1 MRKINYIIISILFSF
16 LFIILYSSLDNERV
30 YNTKDLIGKKISQ
43 VEINLFQSNETINTK
58 EFINNE
64 FTILNFW
71 ASWCAPC
78 RKEHPNLVRL
88 SKIKNIKLVGVNFKD
103 NVENAKNF
111 LKENGNPFDILA
123 EDKNGKNSVNFGVYG
138 IPETILID
146 SELKILKKYIGPLNI
161 KEVNEIRKLVKNEKY
176 NQNFTAIFFYHI
188 RKSS

>member
-43 VEINLFQSNETINTK
+43 VEINLFQSNETINTE

-161 KEVNEIRKLVKNEKY
+161 KEVNEIRKLVKK
-176 NQNFTAIFFYHI
+176 
-188 RKSS
+188 

>member
-1 MRKINYIIISILFSF
+1 MIKINYIIISILFSF

-103 NVENAKNF
+103 NVENAKSF

-161 KEVNEIRKLVKNEKY
+161 KEVNEIRKLVKK
-176 NQNFTAIFFYHI
+176 
-188 RKSS
+188 

>member
-43 VEINLFQSNETINTK
+43 VDIDLFQSNETINTK

-138 IPETILID
+138 IPETILIN

-161 KEVNEIRKLVKNEKY
+161 KEVNEIRKLVKK
-176 NQNFTAIFFYHI
+176 
-188 RKSS
+188 

>member
-103 NVENAKNF
+103 NVENAKSF

-161 KEVNEIRKLVKNEKY
+161 KEVNEIRKLVKKL
-176 NQNFTAIFFYHI
+176 
-188 RKSS
+188 KV

>member
-16 LFIILYSSLDNERV
+16 LFIILYSSLDNERI
-30 YNTKDLIGKKISQ
+30 YNTKDLIGKKISL
-43 VEINLFQSNETINTK
+43 VEINLFQSNETINTE

-88 SKIKNIKLVGVNFKD
+88 SKIKNIKLVGVNIKD
-103 NVENAKNF
+103 NVESAKSF

-161 KEVNEIRKLVKNEKY
+161 KDVNEIRKLVKK
-176 NQNFTAIFFYHI
+176 
-188 RKSS
+188 

>member
-1 MRKINYIIISILFSF
+1 MRKINYIIISILFSI

-43 VEINLFQSNETINTK
+43 VDINLFQSNETINTK

-103 NVENAKNF
+103 NVENAKSF

-161 KEVNEIRKLVKNEKY
+161 KDVNEIRKLVKK
-176 NQNFTAIFFYHI
+176 
-188 RKSS
+188 

>member
-16 LFIILYSSLDNERV
+16 LFIVLYSSLDNERI

-43 VEINLFQSNETINTK
+43 VEINLFQSNETINTE

-88 SKIKNIKLVGVNFKD
+88 SKIKNIKLVGVNIKD
-103 NVENAKNF
+103 NVESAKSF

-161 KEVNEIRKLVKNEKY
+161 KDVNEIRKLVKK
-176 NQNFTAIFFYHI
+176 
-188 RKSS
+188 

>member
-1 MRKINYIIISILFSF
+1 MRKINYIIISIFFSF
-16 LFIILYSSLDNERV
+16 LFIILYSSLDNERI

-43 VEINLFQSNETINTK
+43 VEINLFQSNETINTE
-58 EFINNE
+58 EFIDNE

-88 SKIKNIKLVGVNFKD
+88 SKIKNIKLVGVNIKD
-103 NVENAKNF
+103 NVESAKSF

-161 KEVNEIRKLVKNEKY
+161 KDVNEIRKLVKK
-176 NQNFTAIFFYHI
+176 
-188 RKSS
+188 

>member
-1 MRKINYIIISILFSF
+1 M
-16 LFIILYSSLDNERV
+16 DNERI

-43 VEINLFQSNETINTK
+43 VEINLFQSNETINTE
-58 EFINNE
+58 EFFDIE

-88 SKIKNIKLVGVNFKD
+88 SKIKNIKLVGVNIKD
-103 NVENAKNF
+103 NVESAKSF

-161 KEVNEIRKLVKNEKY
+161 KDVNEIRKLVKK
-176 NQNFTAIFFYHI
+176 
-188 RKSS
+188 

>member
-1 MRKINYIIISILFSF
+1 MRKISYIIISILFSF

-161 KEVNEIRKLVKNEKY
+161 KDVNEIRKLVKK
-176 NQNFTAIFFYHI
+176 
-188 RKSS
+188 

>member
-1 MRKINYIIISILFSF
+1 MRKINYIIISIVFSF
-16 LFIILYSSLDNERV
+16 LFIILYFSLDNERV

-58 EFINNE
+58 EFTNNE

-71 ASWCAPC
+71 ASWCGPC
-78 RKEHPNLVRL
+78 RIEHPNLVRL
-88 SKIKNIKLVGVNFKD
+88 SKIKNLRLIGINFKD
-103 NVENAKNF
+103 DMENAKSF

-146 SELKILKKYIGPLNI
+146 SELKILRKFIGPLNI
-161 KEVNEIRKLVKNEKY
+161 KEVNEIRKLVKK
-176 NQNFTAIFFYHI
+176 
-188 RKSS
+188 

>member
-123 EDKNGKNSVNFGVYG
+123 EDINGKNSVNFGVYG

-161 KEVNEIRKLVKNEKY
+161 KEVNEIRKLVKK
-176 NQNFTAIFFYHI
+176 
-188 RKSS
+188 

>member
-1 MRKINYIIISILFSF
+1 MRKINYIIISIVFSF

-161 KEVNEIRKLVKNEKY
+161 KEVNEIRKLVKK
-176 NQNFTAIFFYHI
+176 
-188 RKSS
+188 

>member
-1 MRKINYIIISILFSF
+1 MRKINYIIISILFSI

-161 KEVNEIRKLVKNEKY
+161 KEVNEFRKLVKK
-176 NQNFTAIFFYHI
+176 
-188 RKSS
+188 

>member
-1 MRKINYIIISILFSF
+1 MCIRDRLTISFILGIF
-16 LFIILYSSLDNERV
+16 FIGLNKSST

-58 EFINNE
+58 EFVNNE

-88 SKIKNIKLVGVNFKD
+88 SKIENIKLVGVNFKD
-103 NVENAKNF
+103 NVENAKSF

-161 KEVNEIRKLVKNEKY
+161 KEVNEIRKLVKK
-176 NQNFTAIFFYHI
+176 
-188 RKSS
+188 

>member
-1 MRKINYIIISILFSF
+1 MRKINYIVISILFSF

-161 KEVNEIRKLVKNEKY
+161 KEVNEIRKIVKK
-176 NQNFTAIFFYHI
+176 
-188 RKSS
+188 

>member
-1 MRKINYIIISILFSF
+1 MRKINYIVISILFSF

-103 NVENAKNF
+103 NVENAKSF

-161 KEVNEIRKLVKNEKY
+161 KEVNEIRKLVKK
-176 NQNFTAIFFYHI
+176 
-188 RKSS
+188 

>member
-16 LFIILYSSLDNERV
+16 LFIILYSSLDNERI

-43 VEINLFQSNETINTK
+43 VEINLFQSNETINTE

-88 SKIKNIKLVGVNFKD
+88 SKIKNIKLVGVNIKD
-103 NVENAKNF
+103 NVESAKSF

-138 IPETILID
+138 IPKTILID

-161 KEVNEIRKLVKNEKY
+161 KDVNEIRKLVKK
-176 NQNFTAIFFYHI
+176 
-188 RKSS
+188 

>member
-1 MRKINYIIISILFSF
+1 MRKINYIIISILFSI

-103 NVENAKNF
+103 NVENAKSF

-161 KEVNEIRKLVKNEKY
+161 KEVNEIRKLVKK
-176 NQNFTAIFFYHI
+176 
-188 RKSS
+188 

>member
-1 MRKINYIIISILFSF
+1 MRKINYIIISVIFSF
-16 LFIILYSSLDNERV
+16 LFVILYFSLDNDRI
-30 YNTKDLIGKKISQ
+30 YNTKDLVGKKISL

-58 EFINNE
+58 EFTNNK

-88 SKIKNIKLVGVNFKD
+88 SKVKNLKLIGINFKD
-103 NVENAKNF
+103 NKENAKNF

-146 SELKILKKYIGPLNI
+146 SELKILRKYIGPLNI
-161 KEVNEIRKLVKNEKY
+161 KEVNEIKKLIKK
-176 NQNFTAIFFYHI
+176 
-188 RKSS
+188 

>member
-58 EFINNE
+58 EFINND

-103 NVENAKNF
+103 NVENAKSF

-138 IPETILID
+138 NPEKILIN

-161 KEVNEIRKLVKNEKY
+161 KEVNEIRKLVKK
-176 NQNFTAIFFYHI
+176 
-188 RKSS
+188 

>member
-43 VEINLFQSNETINTK
+43 VEIHLFQSNETINTK

-103 NVENAKNF
+103 NVENAKSF

-161 KEVNEIRKLVKNEKY
+161 KEVNEIRKLVKK
-176 NQNFTAIFFYHI
+176 
-188 RKSS
+188 